1 MDIRNDSTSS
11 DRVDPAAPAGA
22 AEVLARA
29 ALLTGVPQDAAAM
42 LVNCSPSRH
51 LGEGEVLLT
60 RGQENR
66 TLFLVLEGS
75 LAVHL
80 GGPRDAAHARAG
92 PGECVGELSVVDGHA
107 VSADVIA
114 TGPARVLAIDRDALW
129 AAIDA
134 SPVLARNLL
143 AILSGR
149 VRQNTHAIADAA
161 RLQHVFQ
168 QAATVDGLTGLRN
181 RRWMDETFTRQL
193 ERTLHE
199 GRAAS
204 LMMLDVD
211 GFKRLNDAHGHLVG
225 DATLCRIARVLSD
238 HLRPQDLLARYGG
251 DEFTLLLPDAD
262 IEEAVRTAERLR
274 AAVAAAVPDPQYD
287 PLPPATVS
295 IGVATARL
303 SNSLHG
309 LIAAADAALY
319 RAKEGGRNKVSR

>member
-1 MDIRNDSTSS
+1 MERTQASRFSAHVDSASL
-11 DRVDPAAPAGA
+11 AGA
-22 AEVLARA
+22 ADALARA
-29 ALLTGVPQDAAAM
+29 ALLTDVPRDVAAV
-42 LVNCSPSRH
+42 LVAGSPTRC
-51 LGEGEVLLT
+51 LRDGEALLT

-66 TLFLVLEGS
+66 TLFLVLEGN

-80 GGPRDAAHARAG
+80 GGSRDPAHARVG

-107 VSADVIA
+107 ASADVLA
-114 TGPARVLAIDRDALW
+114 TSPARVLAIDRDALW
-129 AAIDA
+129 VAIDA

-149 VRQNTHAIADAA
+149 VRQNTQAIADAA

-251 DEFTLLLPDAD
+251 DEFALLLPDAD

-295 IGVATARL
+295 VGVATARL

-309 LIAAADAALY
+309 LIASADAALY